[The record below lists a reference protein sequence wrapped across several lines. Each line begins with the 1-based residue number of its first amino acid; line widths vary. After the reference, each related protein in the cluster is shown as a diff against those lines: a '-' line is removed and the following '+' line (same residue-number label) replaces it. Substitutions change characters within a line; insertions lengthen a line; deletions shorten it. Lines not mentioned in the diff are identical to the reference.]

1 MLQLFSMAD
10 MHARLALP
18 GKTVRMSA
26 LAMIEEALTHGLHGL
41 PRARGGYYIYVQSLA
56 GGLLEGANAI
66 FEHTQMRHFTR
77 SLPNAL
83 KDRHR
88 FVSQQPF

>member
-1 MLQLFSMAD
+1 VL
-10 MHARLALP
+10 
-18 GKTVRMSA
+18 
-26 LAMIEEALTHGLHGL
+26 
-41 PRARGGYYIYVQSLA
+41 SLA

-83 KDRHR
+83 TDRHR
-88 FVSQQPF
+88 FVSQQPFWDAPTLARKYYTLHSSQVVNDLQR